1 MKDDQDLLYAVA
13 VMYYQDR
20 LNQEEISKRMNL
32 SRPMVSRLLAK
43 AQECGIV
50 RITVQKPEPLG
61 NLAEKLGRILEV
73 EKVYIAPNAHVM
85 KDGMQ
90 ARLEDISD
98 YASQIMISELKDM
111 KNIGVGWGMTVYRTV
126 MKMVEKSVT
135 DYSAEHNVVPI
146 VGSVGVREVQYQVNI
161 IVSLLAH
168 VLGASVYFY
177 NSAEADRKDF
187 GRKYGELFGIWNEL
201 DAVLFSLGPAPSKQ
215 RRAFDVIS
223 GKQPDGIGD
232 VSGAVG
238 DILGQFFS
246 ENGKINSTWEDG
258 YIGLSIEKLMNVGRR
273 ICLCGGTDKVDAMIT
288 AARFGLYNVL
298 VTDARTAEE
307 ILERKGERL

>member
-50 RITVQKPEPLG
+50 RITVEKPEPLG
-61 NLAEKLGRILEV
+61 NLAEKLAKILEV

-85 KDGMQ
+85 KDGMH

-98 YASQIMISELKDM
+98 YASQAVISELKDM
-111 KNIGVGWGMTVYRTV
+111 RNIGVGWGMTVYRTV
-126 MKMVEKSVT
+126 MKMVEKSVS
-135 DYSAEHNVVPI
+135 DYSSEHNVVPI

-187 GRKYGELFGIWNEL
+187 GKKYGELFGIWNEL
-201 DAVLFSLGPAPSKQ
+201 DAVLFGLGAAPSLQ

-258 YIGLSIEKLMNVGRR
+258 YLGLSIEKLMKVGRR
-273 ICLCGGTDKVDAMIT
+273 ICLCGGTEKVDAMIT